1 MRCMPPQPALCARKA
16 CAVAELDVRQIMEI
30 LPHRYPFLLIDRI
43 LELEPG
49 VRALGYKNITFN
61 EPVFTGHF
69 PGNPLLP
76 GVYMIEAMAQL
87 GGTVV
92 LEPGEFS
99 RKTPYLA
106 GIDNCKFRRPV
117 VPGDRLMME
126 VTLEKHRRNIGWVY
140 AEAKVDDEFVCSA
153 KLMFSISANPRMLGA
168 DAAVLHA

>member
-1 MRCMPPQPALCARKA
+1 
-16 CAVAELDVRQIMEI
+16 VAELDIRQIMEI
-30 LPHRYPFLLIDRI
+30 LPHRYPLLLIDRI

-49 VRALGYKNITFN
+49 VRARGYKNITYN

-87 GGTVV
+87 GGAVV

-99 RKTPYLA
+99 RKIPYLA

-117 VPGDRLMME
+117 VPGDRMMME
-126 VTLEKHRRNIGWVY
+126 VVLEKHRRNIGWVR
-140 AEAKVDDEFVCSA
+140 AEATVDDQFVCSA
-153 KLMFSISANPRMLGA
+153 NLMFSIATDPRMFAA
-168 DAAVLHA
+168 DAAVLHG